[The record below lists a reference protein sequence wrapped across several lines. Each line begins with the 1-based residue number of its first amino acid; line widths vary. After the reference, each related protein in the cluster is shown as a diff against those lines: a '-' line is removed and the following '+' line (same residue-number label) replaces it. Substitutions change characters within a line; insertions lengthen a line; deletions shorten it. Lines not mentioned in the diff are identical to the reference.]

1 MGGRSG
7 WTRQASHLIT
17 DPVDT
22 VVALLEAGAS
32 SVGAGAGAVVSPE
45 VSATCGDEVGGIA
58 AGAHT
63 FPSVPS
69 VGGGDRGYGGSR
81 FESRSGGYGG
91 SRDYYSRWGQRSCR
105 GWGLVETP

>member
-1 MGGRSG
+1 MVSSLWMGGRSG

-22 VVALLEAGAS
+22 EVALLEAGAFS
-32 SVGAGAGAVVSPE
+32 AGAGAGAVVSPE

-58 AGAHT
+58 AGADT

-81 FESRSGGYGG
+81 FAARSGGYGR
-91 SRDYYSRWGQRSCR
+91 SRDY
-105 GWGLVETP
+105 